1 MIKLNTG
8 LSKLPYLPVK
18 VSLLGMLLTALV
30 MAGLLLINT
39 QSWTPEFKITLKS
52 SNSSSSTNTASELP
66 KADTPAPVDLN
77 KLKELIAQNRIFLN
91 TAYAEKKSPDP
102 VSEEVRNLAERVT
115 QDLAQMNAM
124 WQSFL
129 AQPLSAEEK
138 TVASQFT
145 SDFDK
150 LVNQSIKPAVDLLQ
164 VNYLSQAS
172 ALLAR
177 TQGLQTQVM
186 TDLDA
191 LIKAQASA
199 KLIALQKKSVTEVNP
214 AAPSVPVTSV
224 SEPANRPNEA
234 SLDTP
239 SAKSSAPSSNNSLP
253 TDKLMIIAVG
263 MLIMLS
269 LAAQISRTL
278 KHSLGASPEEL
289 TKAAGYI
296 ASGQLDY
303 RIALSAGDHSSA
315 MAAIKAIQGEWKQ
328 FILDTSILNAALQ
341 DGKLL
346 GRRDADQHRGAF
358 YEFAQELNTT
368 IDLAMQKGQVSESA
382 QRTIEQALQK
392 ALAQAQTIPAALQ
405 NHDLSKRLSVDSEL
419 EEVNLLNKTMNQ
431 LLDKMEEFSS
441 IAQVQGVEIQKLAKE
456 LTLYHASLIKGAQE
470 QAQVLQ
476 TSNLKMQGLGES
488 TKQNAE
494 NAKQVRL
501 MAVSSTEMANALSTE
516 IAQAGVPP
524 EKIDSIN
531 KFVERIA
538 SSTQYVADMSA
549 NITTAS
555 LDQSLNLY
563 EVNGAV
569 SQVEKIAQKNVETM
583 KDTALSGEMLLQHAN
598 ALAETFGHLTVSAP
612 QNTPVK
618 TASLDAPKSPEL
630 ENPAANPAE
639 KDPDWKLF

>member
-1 MIKLNTG
+1 MMKLQTG
-8 LSKLPYLPVK
+8 LPKLPYLPVK
-18 VSLLGMLLTALV
+18 VGLIAMLLTALV

-39 QSWTPEFKITLKS
+39 QSWTPDFATAMKPLNSMSSAITPAKS
-52 SNSSSSTNTASELP
+52 P
-66 KADTPAPVDLN
+66 KVEEPAPAPVDLN
-77 KLKELIAQNRIFLN
+77 KLKELVTQNRFFLN
-91 TAYAEKKSPDP
+91 KAYAEKKAPEA
-102 VSEEVRNLAERVT
+102 VSEEVRNLADRVT
-115 QDLAQMNAM
+115 QDLADMNGV

-129 AQPLSAEEK
+129 AGPLSAEEK
-138 TVASQFT
+138 TLATQYT

-150 LVNQSIKPAVDLLQ
+150 LVNQSIKPTVDLLQ

-191 LIKAQASA
+191 LIKAQSSA
-199 KLIALQKKSVTEVNP
+199 KLIALQKKSIAEVAPEAPVIALAPAVTPLPATVN
-214 AAPSVPVTSV
+214 
-224 SEPANRPNEA
+224 
-234 SLDTP
+234 TP
-239 SAKSSAPSSNNSLP
+239 SSTGGLP
-253 TDKLMIIAVG
+253 IDKLMIIAVG
-263 MLIMLS
+263 MLVMLS
-269 LAAQISRTL
+269 LAILISRTL

-328 FILDTSILNAALQ
+328 FMLDTSILNAAMQ

-346 GRRDADQHRGAF
+346 GRREVDQHRGAF
-358 YEFAQELNTT
+358 YEFANELNTT

-382 QRTIEQALQK
+382 QRNIQQALQK
-392 ALAQAQTIPAALQ
+392 ALAQAQTISAALQ

-431 LLDKMEEFSS
+431 LLDKIEELSS
-441 IAQVQGVEIQKLAKE
+441 FALGQGVEIQKLAKD
-456 LTLYHASLIKGAQE
+456 LMRNHTSLIKGAE
-470 QAQVLQ
+470 DQAQFLQ
-476 TSNLKMQGLGES
+476 SSNLKMQSLGDS

-494 NAKQVRL
+494 NAKQARL
-501 MAVSSTEMANALSTE
+501 MSVSTSEMANTLTTE
-516 IAQAGVPP
+516 VVQAGIPA
-524 EKIDSIN
+524 EKIEGIN
-531 KFVERIA
+531 KVVERIA
-538 SSTQYVADMSA
+538 SSAQYVADMSA

-563 EVNGAV
+563 EVNSAV

-598 ALAETFGHLTVSAP
+598 ALAQTFGQLTIS
-612 QNTPVK
+612 TPKTVASSPNAVALDTPK
-618 TASLDAPKSPEL
+618 TAEAESP
-630 ENPAANPAE
+630 PANPSE

>member
-1 MIKLNTG
+1 MMTLKTG

-18 VSLLGMLLTALV
+18 VGLIGMLLTALL
-30 MAGLLLINT
+30 MAGLLLLNT
-39 QSWTPEFKITLKS
+39 QSWAPEFKISGKS
-52 SNSSSSTNTASELP
+52 ASSTSAKNTTPDSP
-66 KADTPAPVDLN
+66 KDEAPAPVDLN

-91 TAYAEKKSPDP
+91 TAYAEKKAPDP
-102 VSEEVRNLAERVT
+102 VSEEVRNLADRVT
-115 QDLAQMNAM
+115 QDLADMNAI
-124 WQSFL
+124 WQSYL
-129 AQPLSAEEK
+129 ASPLSAEEK
-138 TVASQFT
+138 TLATQFT

-150 LVNQSIKPAVDLLQ
+150 LVNQSIKPTVDLLQ

-177 TQGLQTQVM
+177 TQGMQTQVIA
-186 TDLDA
+186 DVDA
-191 LIKAQASA
+191 LIKAQAST
-199 KLIALQKKSVTEVNP
+199 KLIALQKKSVTEVAP
-214 AAPSVPVTSV
+214 AAPSVPVVETSNT
-224 SEPANRPNEA
+224 SSGEA
-234 SLDTP
+234 SP
-239 SAKSSAPSSNNSLP
+239 VKSNAPSSINGMP
-253 TDKLMIIAVG
+253 TDKLMIITVG

-269 LAAQISRTL
+269 LALLISRTL

-303 RIALSAGDHSSA
+303 RITLSAGDHSSA

-328 FILDTSILNAALQ
+328 FMLDTSILNAAMQ

-382 QRTIEQALQK
+382 QRSVQQALQK
-392 ALAQAQTIPAALQ
+392 ALTQAQAIPAALQ
-405 NHDLSKRLSVDSEL
+405 NHDLSKRLAVDSEL

-431 LLDKMEEFSS
+431 LLDKMEELSS
-441 IAQVQGVEIQKLAKE
+441 FAKGQGVEIQKLAKE
-456 LTLYHASLIKGAQE
+456 LTLYHASLIKGAEE

-476 TSNLKMQGLGES
+476 SSNLKMQSLGDS

-494 NAKQVRL
+494 NAKQARL
-501 MAVSSTEMANALSTE
+501 MAVSTSEMANTLTAE
-516 IAQAGVPP
+516 VAQSGIPA
-524 EKIDSIN
+524 EKMDSIN
-531 KFVERIA
+531 KVVERIA

-563 EVNGAV
+563 EVNSAV

-583 KDTALSGEMLLQHAN
+583 KDTVHSGEALLQHAN
-598 ALAETFGHLTVSAP
+598 TLAQTFGQLTVSEP
-612 QNTPVK
+612 QNAPLNTVSPD
-618 TASLDAPKSPEL
+618 TPKSPEA
-630 ENPAANPAE
+630 EIPPANPAE